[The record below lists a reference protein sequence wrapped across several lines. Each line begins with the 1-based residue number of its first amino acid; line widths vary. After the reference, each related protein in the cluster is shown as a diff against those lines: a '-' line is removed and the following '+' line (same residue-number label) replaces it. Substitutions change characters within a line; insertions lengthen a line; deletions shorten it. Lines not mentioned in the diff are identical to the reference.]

1 MKKTLVRIFATG
13 CMLLAFSD
21 FASAQKQK
29 EVTVLSKPVDASRGT
44 NNPKIKTEAPTID
57 KVETKSR
64 GNCSIYFDNYS
75 GLYIK
80 VYVDGY
86 YRGTLSPYGSF
97 TVNVAEGYTGI
108 YCISSG
114 GTREWESSGDCRNK
128 FIFRWGN
135 EDPLR

>member
-1 MKKTLVRIFATG
+1 
-13 CMLLAFSD
+13 MLLAFSD
-21 FASAQKQK
+21 FSFAQKQK
-29 EVTVLSKPVDASRGT
+29 KITVKSKPVDASRRT
-44 NNPKIKTEAPTID
+44 NNLKIKAEAPTID

-64 GNCSIYFDNYS
+64 GTCTIYFDNYS

-86 YRGTLSPYGSF
+86 YRGTLSPFGSF

-108 YCISSG
+108 YCISTG